1 MEPGS
6 LKYKRAISLDTTF
19 NKQLMTYV
27 FDIDG
32 TLTPSRLKMDKGF
45 QEWFFCFMESNKV
58 WLVTGSDK
66 DKTIEQIG
74 EEMWT
79 KVDRV
84 YQCSGNV
91 LYINGVEKRRND
103 FDLPDYYEEKLNM
116 LLNKSPYPVRAGN
129 HIEKRQGLVNFSI
142 VGRDCTQEQRD
153 AYGKWDDKNKE
164 REDISW
170 ELNSRYPWIEVVKGG
185 QISVDIYEEGKNKA
199 QILDDLEGNYVFF
212 GDHMQPGGN
221 DYPVFKRAEELGKLK
236 DNRYIEVNGW
246 EQTFNHLKS
255 IWNK

>member
-1 MEPGS
+1 
-6 LKYKRAISLDTTF
+6 
-19 NKQLMTYV
+19 MTYV

-32 TLTPSRLKMDKGF
+32 TLTPSRLKMDQGF
-45 QEWFFCFMESNKV
+45 QEWFFRFMESNKV

-103 FDLPDYYEEKLNM
+103 FDLPDYYEETLNM

-142 VGRDCTQEQRD
+142 VG
-153 AYGKWDDKNKE
+153 
-164 REDISW
+164 
-170 ELNSRYPWIEVVKGG
+170 
-185 QISVDIYEEGKNKA
+185 
-199 QILDDLEGNYVFF
+199 
-212 GDHMQPGGN
+212 
-221 DYPVFKRAEELGKLK
+221 
-236 DNRYIEVNGW
+236 
-246 EQTFNHLKS
+246 
-255 IWNK
+255 